1 MSVLHRAFL
10 ALLFPSIL
18 LAQGDSIIAIVGGTL
33 IDGNGDSP
41 LPNAT
46 VLVHRG
52 RRPHTSNLA
61 AEPLSVAPKAR
72 AIHENLGKSITRI
85 PTDRTNESLEPSH
98 SRQTSC
104 IRKFPQDFFVIGLLT
119 ETRTRAREVHEAE

>member
-18 LAQGDSIIAIVGGTL
+18 LAQGD
-33 IDGNGDSP
+33 
-41 LPNAT
+41 
-46 VLVHRG
+46 
-52 RRPHTSNLA
+52 SNLA